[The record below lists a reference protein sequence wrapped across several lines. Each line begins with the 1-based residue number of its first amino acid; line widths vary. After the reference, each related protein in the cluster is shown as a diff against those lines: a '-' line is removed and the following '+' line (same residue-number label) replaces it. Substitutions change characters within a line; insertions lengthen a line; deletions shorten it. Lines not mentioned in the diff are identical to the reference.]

1 MEEEEKE
8 ECCVGQDGVTVIGMD
23 SEGGVDR
30 LHLFASLLRSL

>member
-8 ECCVGQDGVTVIGMD
+8 ECCVGHGVTVVGMD